1 MSRAVNTSAASWT
14 SRPTS
19 PEVVRVLA
27 NAAAVGEIAIRKAA
41 TSSGGRALSSVV
53 REYPLW
59 SIFIASSIGFL
70 LRGSRRPRRTAAP
83 PPAVNKPAPL
93 AKRRA

>member
-1 MSRAVNTSAASWT
+1 
-14 SRPTS
+14 
-19 PEVVRVLA
+19 
-27 NAAAVGEIAIRKAA
+27 
-41 TSSGGRALSSVV
+41 VV